1 MNIINTDT
9 KLSRRGLRVPLFAA
23 LIIVLSILLSCP
35 VWAQSGEAAIKIT
48 AFDNSNF
55 PEIALDYKGLNLVE
69 PLPTNPRDVE
79 IIEDGQTIT
88 PDSLEYHYQGVHFAV
103 AINPDSS
110 LSIRGPKSNPYNL
123 AMVEALNT
131 VGPEPENARNNR
143 YSYFN
148 NPEVSLVETDN
159 YADWA
164 ALVADLKTL
173 KADQSSS
180 LSSLELAVSALE
192 HSSLDLDTVLVYITS
207 YLDYRLLPEFYA
219 LLNRASQLGVET
231 HVWIVMSRRVL
242 GSSYEI
248 EMRTAVEQSGG
259 SLHPLTGQEAVP
271 NPQEYMVVKGQA
283 FTARYQS
290 LIRESGDYD
299 VQVRVNFE
307 QPPALQSAPATLS
320 LDVRPTR
327 LTFINPPENLEIL
340 YNNDGSFQPA
350 QLPLEVLIEF
360 PDGYPRQILNST
372 LFVNGEKFASN
383 TQPPYG
389 SFVLEL
395 KDFVEQENLR
405 LEVRLQD
412 EFGLQGRTPAQT
424 VILDVF
430 QPEKSANED
439 WFTSPWVW
447 LALLVLGGLIAFL
460 IFRKPLPKKKMV
472 EKTGAEEPQAEK
484 NVERTPAAPPL
495 PVKSYGSLI
504 RLDPDQTP
512 SAEKPYLLT
521 EAITLIGRDPG
532 LANLVLDL
540 PAIEPLHAE
549 IHFFPDGRI
558 RLTDFNSTSGSYVN
572 FKPVG
577 THGIS
582 LQHADLVHFGSLLF
596 RFNSATRTQSA
607 PAKTE
612 QER

>member
-1 MNIINTDT
+1 
-9 KLSRRGLRVPLFAA
+9 A
-23 LIIVLSILLSCP
+23 CP
-35 VWAQSGEAAIKIT
+35 AQAQSGEPAVQIT
-48 AFDNSNF
+48 AVDNSNF
-55 PEIALDYKGLNLVE
+55 PEIALDYKGINLVE
-69 PLPTNPRDVE
+69 PLPADTKDIE

-123 AMVEALNT
+123 AMVEALKT

-148 NPEVSLVETDN
+148 NPELGLVETDI
-159 YADWA
+159 YVDWVE
-164 ALVADLKTL
+164 LVTDLETL
-173 KADQSSS
+173 KADQNSS

-192 HSSLDLDTVLVYITS
+192 HSSLDLDTVLVYITP

-219 LLNRASQLGVET
+219 LLNRAGQLGVET
-231 HVWIVMSRRVL
+231 HVWIVMSRRVI

-248 EMRTAVEQSGG
+248 EMRTAIQESGG
-259 SLHPLTGQEAVP
+259 SLHALTGEEAVP
-271 NPQEYMVVKGQA
+271 NPQEYMVGKGQA

-307 QPPALQSAPATLS
+307 QSPALQSAPATLP

-360 PDGYPRQILNST
+360 QDGYPRQILNST
-372 LFVNGEKFASN
+372 LFVNGEKVASN

-389 SFVLEL
+389 SFVLGLE
-395 KDFVEQENLR
+395 DFVEQEELR

-412 EFGLQGRTPAQT
+412 EFGLQGRTPVHT
-424 VILDVF
+424 VVLDLF
-430 QPEKSANED
+430 QPEKGVNED
-439 WFTSPWVW
+439 WFTSPWIW
-447 LALLVLGGLIAFL
+447 LALLALGGLIAFL
-460 IFRKPLPKKKMV
+460 VFRKPLPTKKMV
-472 EKTGAEEPQAEK
+472 EKTGAEESETEK
-484 NVERTPAAPPL
+484 SVERAPVATPL
-495 PVKSYGSLI
+495 LVKSYGSLI

-540 PAIEPLHAE
+540 PSIEPLHAE

-577 THGIS
+577 THGVS
-582 LQHADLVHFGSLLF
+582 LQHADLVHFGGLLF
-596 RFNSATRTQSA
+596 RFNSATRTQNAST
-607 PAKTE
+607 KTE
-612 QER
+612 QEI